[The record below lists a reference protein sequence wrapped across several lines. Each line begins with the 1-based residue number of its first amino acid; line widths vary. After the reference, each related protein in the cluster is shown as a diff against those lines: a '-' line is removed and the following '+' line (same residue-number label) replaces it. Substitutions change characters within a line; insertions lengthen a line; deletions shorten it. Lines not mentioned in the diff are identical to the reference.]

1 MDAMALFVGDT
12 SFFPLA
18 QSIVLCIFFNIS
30 RFYRNGKRRDK
41 WPTSVPCRDKQRP
54 GGQLEDMYEGTMTT
68 LLLVEDELLIRHG
81 LRMWLDQVLDVT
93 VVGEASNGAEAI
105 LLAQALRP
113 DVILV
118 DLSIPPMD
126 GISITAALRRAVPQ
140 SAVVLPSLQ
149 DDAATRARAQA
160 VGSVAFIG
168 KQEGV
173 RALLAAIRQAGK

>member
-1 MDAMALFVGDT
+1 MRLLH
-12 SFFPLA
+12 P
-18 QSIVLCIFFNIS
+18 
-30 RFYRNGKRRDK
+30 
-41 WPTSVPCRDKQRP
+41 SVPCRDKQRP

-93 VVGEASNGAEAI
+93 VVGEASNGAEAL

-118 DLSIPPMD
+118 DLSNPPMD
-126 GISITAALRRAVPQ
+126 GINTTTALRRGVPQ
-140 SAVVLPSLQ
+140 SAIVFLSLQ
-149 DDAATRARAQA
+149 DDTATRARAQA
-160 VGSVAFIG
+160 AGSVAFVG

-173 RALLAAIRQAGK
+173 RALLAAIRQAGSLKRQSLTPHARREERP